1 MAHDWLSKVRHEA
14 SLVTEAIMAFGE
26 QDVREA
32 VQGVSEFVASQWA
45 RGRPLPRTLDELPV
59 AMIAD
64 RYCPG
69 EEGLVRWVAGVLF
82 RHGEMPI
89 VGRLDSPD
97 EETLAKWRDMFDW
110 TATRAAG

>member
-1 MAHDWLSKVRHEA
+1 MARDWMQKIRLEGALATKA
-14 SLVTEAIMAFGE
+14 ILVFGE

-32 VQGVSEFVASQWA
+32 VQGISEYVATQWA
-45 RGRPLPRTLDELPV
+45 RGRPLPRSAEELP
-59 AMIAD
+59 IATIAG

-82 RHGEMPI
+82 RHGELPI

-97 EETLAKWRDMFDW
+97 EETLSRWRDAFDW
-110 TATRAAG
+110 TA